1 MSPKN
6 SSKISYH
13 YAPSEGFEL
22 RFRRRLQQDLGIDQ
36 AAAEAILQ
44 LRNQVM
50 ELQDQIRQLE
60 VELSAQHASQQIR
73 LATYREIYDEAT
85 WIELEFQD

>member
-6 SSKISYH
+6 SSKNSYH

-22 RFRRRLQQDLGIDQ
+22 RSLLRLQRDLGIDQ
-36 AAAEAILQ
+36 AAAEAILH
-44 LRNQVM
+44 LRSQVM
-50 ELQDQIRQLE
+50 ELQEQIRALE
-60 VELSAQHASQQIR
+60 VELGAQQASQQIR
-73 LATYREIYDEAT
+73 LATYREIYEEAT

>member
-1 MSPKN
+1 MIPKN
-6 SSKISYH
+6 GSIKSYR
-13 YAPSEGFEL
+13 YSPADGYEL

>member
-1 MSPKN
+1 MNPKN
-6 SSKISYH
+6 GSMKSYR
-13 YAPSEGFEL
+13 YGPFEGYEL
-22 RFRRRLQQDLGIDQ
+22 RSRRRLQQDLGVDQ

-44 LRNQVM
+44 LRNRVM

-85 WIELEFQD
+85 WIEVEFQD

>member
-6 SSKISYH
+6 SSKKSYH

-22 RFRRRLQQDLGIDQ
+22 RSRLRLQRDLGIDQ
-36 AAAEAILQ
+36 AAAEAILH
-44 LRNQVM
+44 LRSQVM
-50 ELQDQIRQLE
+50 ELQDQIRALE
-60 VELSAQHASQQIR
+60 VELGAQHASQQIR
-73 LATYREIYDEAT
+73 LATYREIYEEAT